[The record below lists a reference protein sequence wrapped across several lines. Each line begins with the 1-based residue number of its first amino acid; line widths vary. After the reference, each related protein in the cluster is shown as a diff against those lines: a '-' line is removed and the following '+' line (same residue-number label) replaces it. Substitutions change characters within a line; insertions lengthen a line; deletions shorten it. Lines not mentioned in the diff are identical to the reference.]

1 MITPFI
7 FDKEIFNCPNFKNNL
22 LISDALIEDWERFGI
37 LLFSDK
43 TQILELTKKIKQD
56 FPVKYQ
62 KRWTT
67 ALTYFPKYIIDK
79 DIVSDFSLSNNDLE
93 KLLEVFNY
101 AETLLLS
108 SENYQLINEN
118 IDISTLNNASEILD
132 YQYIKRSKNFE
143 WSRIYSIKQ
152 IDYRENNQQ
161 IFNRLK
167 NIFKYTK
174 ELTIVDR
181 YLFKNDFSSAYDPTI
196 GTTALKKV
204 FKYLS
209 DNDLYINNFLI
220 VSSNKDLTQEN
231 VKQLLKD
238 ILSANSKYYECFSEL
253 KIIMRDDRQFSN
265 IFHDRIVRTSYHYLE
280 FGAGMVDAL
289 GPSNVE
295 RFMTF
300 NCKSRTQV
308 DYQKYFHDIS
318 LNQIQRNECSLVISK
333 ENPL

>member
-7 FDKEIFNCPNFKNNL
+7 FDKEIFNCTKFKENL
-22 LISDALIEDWERFGI
+22 LVSDSLIEDWERFGI
-37 LLFSDK
+37 LLFPS
-43 TQILELTKKIKQD
+43 TAQILELTKKIQQD
-56 FPVKYQ
+56 FPIKYQ

-67 ALTYFPKYIIDK
+67 ALTYFPKYIINK
-79 DIVSDFSLSNNDLE
+79 DIVSDFSLSNNDLPR
-93 KLLEVFNY
+93 LLEVFEH
-101 AETLLLS
+101 AETILVS
-108 SENYQLINEN
+108 SENYQLIKEN
-118 IDISTLNNASEILD
+118 LDISEIDEGCELLD
-132 YQYIKRSKNFE
+132 YQFIKRSKNFE
-143 WSRIYSIKQ
+143 LSKIHSIKQ

-161 IFNRLK
+161 VFKRLK

-181 YLFKNDFSSAYDPTI
+181 YLFKNDFSSAYDPAI
-196 GTTALKKV
+196 GTTALKKI

-209 DNDLYINNFLI
+209 DQNLHITNFLI
-220 VSSNKDLTQEN
+220 VSSNKDVTQEN
-231 VKQLLKD
+231 ITQLLKD
-238 ILSANSKYYECFSEL
+238 ILSTNSKFYECFSEL

-265 IFHDRIVRTSYHYLE
+265 IFHDRILRTTYHYLE

-289 GPSNVE
+289 GPSSTE

-308 DYQKYFHDIS
+308 DYQKYFNDIS
-318 LNQIQRNECSLVISK
+318 LNQMQRNECSFVISK